1 MWITKRKN
9 SKGIRY
15 VYQERFTNERTGK
28 KITLSVTLN
37 SNNRHAQKVA
47 ADMLRE
53 KYQEKQDHSEDE
65 KAERLAALPL
75 STVCD
80 EWLEATDMTVK
91 LMTRRNHRR
100 FVAKF
105 LQGVG
110 PDLLFT
116 DFTPALFERVIN
128 RFYYLDHV
136 SYNYVK
142 HIAITMKAILRYAKK
157 AGYTNDVSDFEE
169 IKLKRRPAT
178 PDELARKNNKFLDHD
193 ELRSCLDQL
202 AKINYRVALAMEFIS
217 LTGLRIGELL
227 ALRYQDV
234 ELDKNQLHVTGT
246 LLYTVRNGDEYQR
259 GTPKNVYSY
268 RTIDLNRRA
277 VQILEWFYT
286 DNKRQEMWGRTGNS
300 LCSKYK
306 DRGYIFTTST
316 GEPYNMQFIN
326 RLLRKVNIPGK
337 HISTHIFRHTHISM
351 LAAMGVPVKAIMQ
364 RVGHNDPN
372 TTLSIYTHVT
382 AAMDEQLK
390 NSLDKMTV

>member
-1 MWITKRKN
+1 MWITKREN
-9 SKGIRY
+9 GKGTRY
-15 VYQERFTNERTGK
+15 VYRERFTNERTGK
-28 KITLSVTLN
+28 KVIVSVTLN
-37 SNNRHAQKVA
+37 SNSRHAQKVA

-53 KYQEKQDHSEDE
+53 KYQEKQDHGQDE
-65 KAERLAALPL
+65 KAARVAALPL
-75 STVCD
+75 AAVCD
-80 EWLEATDMTVK
+80 EWLRDTDMTVK
-91 LMTRRNHRR
+91 VMTRRNHRR
-100 FVAKF
+100 FVSKF
-105 LQGVG
+105 LDGVG

-116 DFTPALFERVIN
+116 DFTPATFERVLN
-128 RFYYLDHV
+128 RFYYLDRL

-142 HIAITMKAILRYAKK
+142 HISVTVKAIMRYAKK
-157 AGYTNDVSDFEE
+157 AGYIENVTDFEE
-169 IKLKRRPAT
+169 ITLKRRPAT
-178 PDELARKNNKFLDHD
+178 PDELARKNNKYLDHD

-202 AKINYRVALAMEFIS
+202 AKINYRVSLAMEFVS

-227 ALRYQDV
+227 ALRREDV
-234 ELDKNQLHVTGT
+234 ELDKSLLHVTGT

-259 GTPKNVYSY
+259 GTPKNAYSY

-286 DNKRQEMWGRTGNS
+286 DNKRQELWGRTGNS

-306 DRGYIFTTST
+306 DRGYIFTTGT
-316 GEPYNMQFIN
+316 GNPYNMQFIN
-326 RLLRKVNIPGK
+326 RLLRQVSIPGK

-382 AAMDEQLK
+382 AAMNEQLK
-390 NSLDKMTV
+390 NSLDKMSI

>member
-1 MWITKRKN
+1 MWITKREN
-9 SKGIRY
+9 SKGVRY
-15 VYQERFTNERTGK
+15 VYQERFVNERTGK
-28 KITLSVTLN
+28 KVTLSVTLN
-37 SNNRHAQKVA
+37 SNNRHAQKA
-47 ADMLRE
+47 AAEMLRD
-53 KYQEKQDHSEDE
+53 KFQEKQDHSKDE

-80 EWLEATDMTVK
+80 EWLESTDMTVK

-110 PDLLFT
+110 NDILFT
-116 DFTPALFERVIN
+116 DFTPALFERVLN

-142 HIAITMKAILRYAKK
+142 HISITMKAIMRYAKK
-157 AGYTNDVSDFEE
+157 AGYIGDVSDFEE

-178 PDELARKNNKFLDHD
+178 PDELARKNNKFLDQD

-202 AKINYRVALAMEFIS
+202 AKINYRVSLAMEFVS

-227 ALRYQDV
+227 ALRRQDV
-234 ELDKNQLHVTGT
+234 ELDKSQLHVTGT

-286 DNKRQEMWGRTGNS
+286 DNKRQELWGRTGNS

-351 LAAMGVPVKAIMQ
+351 LASMGVPVKAIMQ

-390 NSLDKMTV
+390 ESLDKMTV